1 MSDKRI
7 KTLIADTFL
16 EVADAL
22 ETGQYGKK
30 PVIGFASEGSEHGE
44 DNIKRAMELAA
55 YKGLD
60 ARLIEGEDIHKEM
73 EKLLDSGEI
82 DAAVTM
88 HYPFPIGVSTV
99 GKVITP
105 GIGKPMYL
113 ATTTGTSDTDRIAG
127 MVKNAIYGII
137 AAKADGIEN
146 PTVGI
151 ANIDGARQTEKA
163 LLKLKE
169 QGYDINFAESAR
181 ADGGIVMRGNDLLAG
196 TPDIMVMDSLTGNL
210 MMKIFSAYTTGGSYE
225 SLGFG
230 YGPGIGDGY
239 DRLIMIVSRA
249 SGAPVIAGAMEFATN
264 LVKHNW
270 KKIADDEFAKAK
282 KAGFEAII
290 DELKNAG
297 KKEAAP
303 AVAVTAPPKE
313 ICTAQIPGIEVMD
326 LEDAV
331 QALWKEGIYAE
342 SGMGCTGPIVLMAAD
357 KKDKAYE
364 ILKNAGYV
372 GMRETVDVLNI
383 KTNLSHQFQNT
394 FFTLIFIGNQFMHDQ
409 RFLDQ
414 FAGCLSRIQ

>member
-1 MSDKRI
+1 MSDKKI
-7 KTLIADTFL
+7 KALIAETFL

-22 ETGQYGKK
+22 ETGQYGKQ

-44 DNIKRAMELAA
+44 DNIERAMELAEG
-55 YKGLD
+55 KGLK
-60 ARLIEGEDIHKEM
+60 ALLIQGEDIHKQM
-73 EKLLDSGEI
+73 EVMLDSGAI

-99 GKVITP
+99 GKVVTP
-105 GIGKPMYL
+105 GIGKPMYI
-113 ATTTGTSDTDRIAG
+113 ATTTGTSDTDRVCG

-163 LLKLKE
+163 LLKLQEK
-169 QGYDINFAESAR
+169 GYGINFAQSAR
-181 ADGGIVMRGNDLLAG
+181 AEGGIVMRGNDLLAG
-196 TPDIMVMDSLTGNL
+196 TPDVMVMDSLTGNL

-249 SGAPVIAGAMEFATN
+249 SGAPVIAGAMEFATS
-264 LVKHNW
+264 LVKHGW
-270 KKIADDEFAKAK
+270 KSVAAAEFEAAK
-282 KAGFEAII
+282 KAGLDAVLEEIRS
-290 DELKNAG
+290 AG
-297 KKEAAP
+297 KKDTAAS
-303 AVAVTAPPKE
+303 AEVTAPPKE

-331 QALWKEGIYAE
+331 KALWKEGIYAE
-342 SGMGCTGPIVLMAAD
+342 SGMGCTGPIVMMADD
-357 KKDKAYE
+357 KKEKSLE
-364 ILKNAGYV
+364 ILKKAGYV
-372 GMRETVDVLNI
+372 G
-383 KTNLSHQFQNT
+383 
-394 FFTLIFIGNQFMHDQ
+394 
-409 RFLDQ
+409 
-414 FAGCLSRIQ
+414 

>member
-1 MSDKRI
+1 MSDNRI
-7 KTLIADTFL
+7 KALIAETFL

-44 DNIKRAMELAA
+44 ENIKRAMELAA
-55 YKGLD
+55 GKGLD
-60 ARLIEGEDIHKEM
+60 ARLIEGEDIHKKM
-73 EKLLDSGEI
+73 ESMLDSGEI

-99 GKVITP
+99 GKVVTP
-105 GIGKPMYL
+105 GIGKPMYI

-137 AAKADGIEN
+137 AAKADGIAN

-210 MMKIFSAYTTGGSYE
+210 MMKIFSASTTGGSYE
-225 SLGFG
+225 SLGWG

-239 DRLIMIVSRA
+239 DKLVMIVSRA
-249 SGAPVIAGAMEFATN
+249 SGAPVIAGAMEYATN
-264 LVKHNW
+264 LVKNNW
-270 KKIADDEFAKAK
+270 KAISKDEFAKAK
-282 KAGFEAII
+282 KAGFDAII
-290 DELKNAG
+290 EELKNAG
-297 KKEAAP
+297 KKDTAP
-303 AVAVTAPPKE
+303 AAAVTAPPKE
-313 ICTAQIPGIEVMD
+313 PCTAQIPGIEVMD

-331 QALWKEGIYAE
+331 QALWKAGIYAE

-357 KKDKAYE
+357 KKEKSQE
-364 ILKNAGYV
+364 ILKAAG
-372 GMRETVDVLNI
+372 
-383 KTNLSHQFQNT
+383 
-394 FFTLIFIGNQFMHDQ
+394 FIG
-409 RFLDQ
+409 
-414 FAGCLSRIQ
+414 

>member
-1 MSDKRI
+1 MSENRI
-7 KTLIADTFL
+7 KALIAETFL

-55 YKGLD
+55 GKGLE
-60 ARLIEGEDIHKEM
+60 AHLIEGEDIHKQM
-73 EKLLDSGEI
+73 EALLDSGEI

-105 GIGKPMYL
+105 GMGRPMYL

-137 AAKADGIEN
+137 AAKADGIAN

-169 QGYDINFAESAR
+169 QGYEINFAESAR
-181 ADGGIVMRGNDLLAG
+181 SDGGIVMRGNDLLSG
-196 TPDIMVMDSLTGNL
+196 TSDIMVMDSLTGNL

-225 SLGFG
+225 ALGFG

-239 DRLIMIVSRA
+239 ERLIMIVSRA
-249 SGAPVIAGAMEFATN
+249 SGAPVIAGAMEFAAN

-270 KKIADDEFAKAK
+270 KQVAKEEFAKAK
-282 KAGFEAII
+282 AAGLDAII
-290 DELKNAG
+290 EELKNDG
-297 KKEAAP
+297 KKSDAGAEVQAP
-303 AVAVTAPPKE
+303 AKE
-313 ICTAQIPGIEVMD
+313 VCTAQIPGIEVMD

-331 QALWKEGIYAE
+331 KTLWKAGIYAE
-342 SGMGCTGPIVLMAAD
+342 SGMGCTGPIVLMAEE
-357 KKDKAYE
+357 KKVKAYE
-364 ILKNAGYV
+364 ILKAAGYV
-372 GMRETVDVLNI
+372 G
-383 KTNLSHQFQNT
+383 
-394 FFTLIFIGNQFMHDQ
+394 
-409 RFLDQ
+409 
-414 FAGCLSRIQ
+414 

>member
-1 MSDKRI
+1 MSENRI
-7 KTLIADTFL
+7 KALIAETFL

-44 DNIKRAMELAA
+44 ENIIRAMEIAA
-55 YKGLD
+55 GKGLE
-60 ARLIEGEDIHKEM
+60 ALLIEGEDIHKQM
-73 EKLLDSGEI
+73 EVLLDSGEI

-105 GIGKPMYL
+105 GMGKPMYL

-137 AAKADGIEN
+137 AAKADGIAN

-169 QGYDINFAESAR
+169 QGYDINFAQSAR

-239 DRLIMIVSRA
+239 ERLIMIVSRA

-270 KKIADDEFAKAK
+270 KQVAKEEFAKAK
-282 KAGFEAII
+282 AAGFDAII
-290 DELKNAG
+290 EELKNAG
-297 KKEAAP
+297 KKEAAAEEDVKAP
-303 AVAVTAPPKE
+303 AKE
-313 ICTAQIPGIEVMD
+313 VCTAQ
-326 LEDAV
+326 
-331 QALWKEGIYAE
+331 
-342 SGMGCTGPIVLMAAD
+342 
-357 KKDKAYE
+357 
-364 ILKNAGYV
+364 
-372 GMRETVDVLNI
+372 
-383 KTNLSHQFQNT
+383 
-394 FFTLIFIGNQFMHDQ
+394 
-409 RFLDQ
+409 
-414 FAGCLSRIQ
+414 

>member
-1 MSDKRI
+1 MSENRI
-7 KTLIADTFL
+7 KALIAETFL
-16 EVADAL
+16 EAAEAL

-44 DNIKRAMELAA
+44 DNIKRAMEIAA
-55 YKGLD
+55 SKGLEV
-60 ARLIEGEDIHKEM
+60 RLIEGGDIHGQM
-73 EKLLDSGEI
+73 ETMLDSGEI
-82 DAAVTM
+82 NAAVTM

-105 GIGKPMYL
+105 GMGKPMYL

-127 MVKNAIYGII
+127 MVKNAVYGII
-137 AAKADGIEN
+137 AAKADGIAN

-181 ADGGIVMRGNDLLAG
+181 ADGGIVMRGNDLLFG

-210 MMKIFSAYTTGGSYE
+210 MAKIFSAYTTGGNYE

-239 DRLIMIVSRA
+239 DRLVMIVSRA
-249 SGAPVIAGAMEFATN
+249 SGAPVIAGAMEFAAN
-264 LVKHNW
+264 LVKNNW
-270 KKIADDEFAKAK
+270 RQIAEEEFAKAK
-282 KAGFEAII
+282 VAGFDEII
-290 DELKNAG
+290 GELKKAG
-297 KKEAAP
+297 KKVTSEDEVKAP
-303 AVAVTAPPKE
+303 AKE

-331 QALWKEGIYAE
+331 KVLWKAGIYAE
-342 SGMGCTGPIVLMAAD
+342 SGMGCTGPIVLLAEN
-357 KKDKAYE
+357 KKEKACE
-364 ILKNAGYV
+364 ILKAAGYV
-372 GMRETVDVLNI
+372 N
-383 KTNLSHQFQNT
+383 
-394 FFTLIFIGNQFMHDQ
+394 
-409 RFLDQ
+409 
-414 FAGCLSRIQ
+414 

>member
-88 HYPFPIGVSTV
+88 HYPFPIGVSSV

-105 GIGKPMYL
+105 GLGKPMYL

-303 AVAVTAPPKE
+303 AAAVTAPPKE

-372 GMRETVDVLNI
+372 G
-383 KTNLSHQFQNT
+383 
-394 FFTLIFIGNQFMHDQ
+394 
-409 RFLDQ
+409 
-414 FAGCLSRIQ
+414 

>member
-1 MSDKRI
+1 MRSTILRGHG
-7 KTLIADTFL
+7 A
-16 EVADAL
+16 
-22 ETGQYGKK
+22 G
-30 PVIGFASEGSEHGE
+30 ASQ
-44 DNIKRAMELAA
+44 
-55 YKGLD
+55 GLRR
-60 ARLIEGEDIHKEM
+60 RLIEGEDIHKEM

-105 GIGKPMYL
+105 GLGKPMYL

-239 DRLIMIVSRA
+239 DRLIMIVS
-249 SGAPVIAGAMEFATN
+249 V
-264 LVKHNW
+264 L
-270 KKIADDEFAKAK
+270 
-282 KAGFEAII
+282 
-290 DELKNAG
+290 
-297 KKEAAP
+297 P
-303 AVAVTAPPKE
+303 A
-313 ICTAQIPGIEVMD
+313 
-326 LEDAV
+326 L
-331 QALWKEGIYAE
+331 L
-342 SGMGCTGPIVLMAAD
+342 
-357 KKDKAYE
+357 
-364 ILKNAGYV
+364 
-372 GMRETVDVLNI
+372 
-383 KTNLSHQFQNT
+383 
-394 FFTLIFIGNQFMHDQ
+394 
-409 RFLDQ
+409 
-414 FAGCLSRIQ
+414 

>member
-303 AVAVTAPPKE
+303 AAAVTAPPKE

-342 SGMGCTGPIVLMAAD
+342 SGMGCTGPVSYTHLCYGPG
-357 KKDKAYE
+357 KPEESK
-364 ILKNAGYV
+364 
-372 GMRETVDVLNI
+372 
-383 KTNLSHQFQNT
+383 
-394 FFTLIFIGNQFMHDQ
+394 
-409 RFLDQ
+409 RFRR
-414 FAGCLSRIQ
+414 AVWTGERCCCSRRR

>member
-44 DNIKRAMELAA
+44 DKIKRAMELAA

-169 QGYDINFAESAR
+169 QRYDINFAESAR

-303 AVAVTAPPKE
+303 AAAVTAPPKE

-372 GMRETVDVLNI
+372 G
-383 KTNLSHQFQNT
+383 
-394 FFTLIFIGNQFMHDQ
+394 
-409 RFLDQ
+409 
-414 FAGCLSRIQ
+414 